1 MAKRADST
9 TGPYR
14 PLLDTGLVSAAMA
27 QPAQQASADIQQTKK
42 VIDLPRTEQTH
53 LVAQNQHGGPDNTR
67 DPLVLM
73 VEKFDQEKRV
83 LFTRSESQ
91 SINRLVASL
100 ATRLGA
106 QVKTSHVMRALVALL
121 LHAEDEL
128 DKRAGD
134 AGFIARPANGDAQAL
149 HKFEKEIGKI
159 IANAL
164 RDAGPLK

>member
-9 TGPYR
+9 IGPYR
-14 PLLDTGLVSAAMA
+14 PLLDTGLVLAAMA
-27 QPAQQASADIQQTKK
+27 QPAQQASADVQRTKK
-42 VIDLPRTEQTH
+42 VIDLPRTEQAH
-53 LVAQNQHGGPDNTR
+53 QVAQSPHDGPDNTR
-67 DPLVLM
+67 DPFALI

-100 ATRLGA
+100 ATRLGT

-134 AGFIARPANGDAQAL
+134 LGLLTRPANGDAHAL
-149 HKFEKEIGKI
+149 QKFEKEIGKI
-159 IANAL
+159 IATAL